1 MIARSEGRLAQ
12 DRSYRAFDVDS
23 VKEYVVGQEEVAE
36 RLGTAKPD
44 EIRAR
49 EVGDGNLN
57 LVFIVEGPNGAVV
70 VKQALPYVRL
80 VGDSWPLPLKRAY
93 FEWNALTRQAAHQA
107 HRLPRLFHFD
117 ALNALMVMEYLAPHI
132 ILRKE
137 LIAGKRF
144 GHLAEH
150 IGVFLAETLFHGS
163 DLYLDTAKKK
173 ADMALFAD
181 NVELCAIT
189 ENVVFTDPYFDAPLN
204 RWTRPQMDGPA
215 RALQSDRAVKVGVQ
229 EMLCCF
235 TTKSE
240 ALLHGDLHTGSVM
253 VTATD
258 TRIIDPEFAFY
269 GPMGFDVGAF
279 FANLFLAYFA
289 QDGHESYPDERD
301 TYGEWLLETAESV
314 WSVFAERFARLW
326 REERRGILY
335 PRTLFE
341 DVGDETGSTVGL
353 HRFLGGVFED
363 AVGFAGAKM
372 VRRLVGLAHVE
383 DMESIGDPDRR
394 AACEAK
400 ALLMGRELLV
410 NRTTFGDI
418 YGLSCLARAVRRER
432 NLL

>member
-1 MIARSEGRLAQ
+1 MARSEESLAGGRA
-12 DRSYRAFDVDS
+12 YRAFDVDS
-23 VKEYVVGQEEVAE
+23 VKEYVAGQEEVAE
-36 RLGTAKPD
+36 RLGTKTPG
-44 EIRAR
+44 EMRAR

-57 LVFIVEGPNGAVV
+57 LVFIVEGPGGAVV

-80 VGDSWPLPLKRAY
+80 VGDSWPLPLERAY
-93 FEWNALTRQAAHQA
+93 FEWNALTRQAAHQP

-117 ALNALMVMEYLAPHI
+117 ALNALIVMEYLTPHV

-144 GHLAEH
+144 DHLAEH
-150 IGVFLAETLFHGS
+150 MGIFLAETLFHGS
-163 DLYLDTAKKK
+163 DFHLDKAKKK

-189 ENVVFTDPYFDAPLN
+189 ENLVFTEPYFDAPLN
-204 RWTRPQMDGPA
+204 RWTRPQLDGPA

-229 EMLCCF
+229 EMLYRF

-253 VTATD
+253 VTGSD
-258 TRIIDPEFAFY
+258 TRVIDPEFAFY
-269 GPMGFDVGAF
+269 GPMGFDIGAF
-279 FANLFLAYFA
+279 LANLFLAYFA
-289 QDGHESYPDERD
+289 QDGHEARPDERH
-301 TYGEWLLETAESV
+301 TYGEWLLETAENV
-314 WSVFAERFARLW
+314 WSVFSETFARLW
-326 REERRGILY
+326 REERTGILY
-335 PRTLFE
+335 ARALFE
-341 DVGDETGSTVGL
+341 DAGDETGATIGL

-394 AACEAK
+394 AACEVK

-418 YGLSCLARAVRRER
+418 YGLSCLARAIRRER

>member
-1 MIARSEGRLAQ
+1 MARSEGNLTQSRG
-12 DRSYRAFDVDS
+12 YRALDVDS
-23 VKEYVVGQEEVAE
+23 VKGYVAAQDEIAE

-44 EIRAR
+44 EMGAR

-57 LVFIVEGPNGAVV
+57 LVFIVEGPGGAVV

-93 FEWNALTRQAAHQA
+93 FEWNALTRQAAHQPE
-107 HRLPRLFHFD
+107 RLPRLFHFD
-117 ALNALMVMEYLAPHI
+117 TLNALIVMEYLTPHV

-150 IGVFLAETLFHGS
+150 MGIFLAQTLFHGS
-163 DLYLDTAKKK
+163 DFFLDRAKKK

-189 ENVVFTDPYFDAPLN
+189 ENLVFTEPYFDAPLN
-204 RWTRPQMDGPA
+204 HWTQPQLDGPA
-215 RALQSDRAVKVGVQ
+215 RALKSDRTVKVGVQ
-229 EMLCCF
+229 EMLYRF

-240 ALLHGDLHTGSVM
+240 ALLHGDLHTGSIM

-258 TRIIDPEFAFY
+258 TRVIDPEFAFY
-269 GPMGFDVGAF
+269 GPMGFDIGALI
-279 FANLFLAYFA
+279 ANLYLAYFA
-289 QDGHESYPDERD
+289 QDGHQTYPEQRD
-301 TYGEWLLETAESV
+301 TYGEWLLETAESI
-314 WSVFAERFARLW
+314 WSVFAETFARLW
-326 REERRGILY
+326 REERSGILY

-341 DVGDETGSTVGL
+341 DVGDETGATIGL

-372 VRRLVGLAHVE
+372 VRRVVGLAHVE

-418 YGLSCLARAVRRER
+418 YGLSCLARAIRRER

>member
-1 MIARSEGRLAQ
+1 MARSEGNLAQ
-12 DRSYRAFDVDS
+12 GRSYRAFDVDS
-23 VKEYVVGQEEVAE
+23 VKEYVAAQGELTE
-36 RLGTAKPD
+36 RLGTAAAG
-44 EIRAR
+44 ELRAR

-57 LVFIVEGPNGAVV
+57 LVFIVEGPGGAVV

-93 FEWNALTRQAAHQA
+93 FEWNALRRQAAHQPQ
-107 HRLPRLFHFD
+107 RLPGLFHFD
-117 ALNALMVMEYLAPHI
+117 PVNALIVMEYLTPHV

-150 IGVFLAETLFHGS
+150 MGTFLAETLFRSS
-163 DLYLDTAKKK
+163 DFHLAAAKKK

-189 ENVVFTDPYFDAPLN
+189 ENLVFTEPYFDAPLN
-204 RWTRPQMDGPA
+204 RWTRPQLDGPVMSL
-215 RALQSDRAVKVGVQ
+215 RRDRAAKVGAQ
-229 EMLCCF
+229 EMLYRF

-258 TRIIDPEFAFY
+258 TRVIDPEFAFY
-269 GPMGFDVGAF
+269 GPMGFDIGAF
-279 FANLFLAYFA
+279 LGNLYLAYFA
-289 QDGHESYPDERD
+289 QEGHEAYPDQRVPHR
-301 TYGEWLLETAESV
+301 EWLLETAEST
-314 WSVFAERFARLW
+314 WSVFSETFARLW
-326 REERRGILY
+326 REERGGILY
-335 PRTLFE
+335 PRTLYE
-341 DVGDETGSTVGL
+341 DANDETGATVAL
-353 HRFLGGVFED
+353 HRFLHGVFED
-363 AVGFAGAKM
+363 VVGFAGAKM

-383 DMESIGDPDRR
+383 DMESIEDLDRR
-394 AACEAK
+394 ATCEAK

-418 YGLSCLARAVRRER
+418 YGLSCLARAIRRER